1 MTVTDYQCHWYPEAF
16 YELVR
21 GRDRYPR
28 VARDG
33 EIWRFEAAPGVV
45 WSFSSEALSIE
56 NYFARLDA
64 AGIDVGVASPN
75 MVGDVT
81 RLAVPEAREITLQE
95 SASPDAPVIQYTYGP
110 RAEETLGGQISLL
123 NHLSVDALVSLQNA
137 DSGDPLA
144 NQLARTL
151 IVFTGTRTLHPHWL
165 AGTLEL
171 ALGVGNAWATE
182 LGGFRLQDYLPPNA
196 IPFGG
201 SGTFISIGAAWQRR
215 VRSFDLA
222 VQLGE
227 RVDVPALLILFGQ
240 RPAADA
246 VADYLHDGLVQEPAL
261 DASLRWELSPR
272 YRAIFALHGDLRV
285 PEDQQAQ
292 TTGFA
297 RAMAGLGTRCHAE

>member
-1 MTVTDYQCHWYPEAF
+1 MRA
-16 YELVR
+16 LLA
-21 GRDRYPR
+21 
-28 VARDG
+28 VA
-33 EIWRFEAAPGVV
+33 
-45 WSFSSEALSIE
+45 ALS
-56 NYFARLDA
+56 LPS
-64 AGIDVGVASPN
+64 VAS
-75 MVGDVT
+75 
-81 RLAVPEAREITLQE
+81 AVELFPPEAREITLQE

-261 DASLRWELSPR
+261 DASLRWELNPR

-285 PEDQQAQ
+285 PEDPEAQ
-292 TTGFA
+292 TTGFV
-297 RAMAGLGTRCHAE
+297 RAMGGLGIANNGWEALPFVSVEAGCGQGLLINRHEARLTVGFRLARL